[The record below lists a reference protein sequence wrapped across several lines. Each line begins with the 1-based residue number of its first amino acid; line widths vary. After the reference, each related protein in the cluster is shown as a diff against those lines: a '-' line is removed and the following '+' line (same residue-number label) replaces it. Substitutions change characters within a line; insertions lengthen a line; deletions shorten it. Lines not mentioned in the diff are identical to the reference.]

1 VVVLDHGPVDP
12 GCLVA
17 MPARQ
22 PLAARVW
29 GSMYRTW
36 FWHPD
41 APRQRKKGKRR
52 SSKRER
58 QKAKGEI
65 RDNAGE

>member
-1 VVVLDHGPVDP
+1 VTER
-12 GCLVA
+12 
-17 MPARQ
+17 RQ

-29 GSMYRTW
+29 GSTYRTW

-52 SSKRER
+52 SAKRER
-58 QKAKGEI
+58 QRAKREI
-65 RDNAGE
+65 SDAAD